1 MSRAHHVLGDI
12 ALLGRDH
19 QTAREHYQAALE
31 LPQASP
37 TSTPVLLRSLGD
49 VAGIA
54 GDVAEQEAAYR
65 DALSQVIAIGSTF
78 EMARTRVAL
87 GWLLTGRVSAEAID
101 VLRAG
106 WQDALDVGAAGAA
119 VAAAAGLGVLA
130 VNQRR
135 PVDGVLLVAA
145 AEAYGQRHGTSV
157 TGALNDY
164 FGLDRVLE
172 AALTQARS
180 ELGDS
185 TYAEAW
191 RRGAAG
197 DVADVIAEIYGEVIS
212 ARPL

>member
-1 MSRAHHVLGDI
+1 
-12 ALLGRDH
+12 
-19 QTAREHYQAALE
+19 
-31 LPQASP
+31 
-37 TSTPVLLRSLGD
+37 
-49 VAGIA
+49 
-54 GDVAEQEAAYR
+54 
-65 DALSQVIAIGSTF
+65 
-78 EMARTRVAL
+78 
-87 GWLLTGRVSAEAID
+87 
-101 VLRAG
+101 
-106 WQDALDVGAAGAA
+106 
-119 VAAAAGLGVLA
+119 
-130 VNQRR
+130 
-135 PVDGVLLVAA
+135 VLLVAA

-197 DVADVIAEIYGEVIS
+197 DVADVIAEIYGEVTS